1 MTNCVT
7 NLINA
12 ALVRALKRVEGLPV
26 RRPGMLRCQWCR
38 TRYAVKPHG
47 REPAYC
53 SRSCRQRAYES
64 RKAADGMPRRLLQAE
79 LARHDLQI
87 LVQQE
92 VRAYLRSYLGRQD
105 AERQLNDILQKQG
118 LDEDSVA

>member
-1 MTNCVT
+1 VT
-7 NLINA
+7 NTVTNVING
-12 ALVRALKRVEGLPV
+12 ALKRALKRIKGLPV

-38 TRYAVKPHG
+38 NRYAVKPRG

-64 RKAADGMPRRLLQAE
+64 RKAAEGMPRRLLQAE
-79 LARHDLQI
+79 LARHDLQL

-92 VRAYLRSYLGRQD
+92 VRAYLRSYVGSQD
-105 AERQLNDILQKQG
+105 AERRLNDILQKYG